1 MGVQKCLNSSIS
13 LESNTGK
20 ALVSILSIIAVAS
33 ASCAGLFF
41 GGAFDV
47 QEIVSKNTTEKPK
60 TTEYVHPMFKGVEK
74 KGVLYIE
81 KPKLKN
87 KKNQEKLINKKNQV
101 YEPCCLQTTIFLE
114 RFYTLEEVKTN

>member
-1 MGVQKCLNSSIS
+1 MGIQNCLNSSIS
-13 LESNTGK
+13 LESNAGK
-20 ALVSILSIIAVAS
+20 ALVSILFIIALIS

-41 GGAFDV
+41 GGVFDV
-47 QEIVSKNTTEKPK
+47 QDSVSKNTTETPK

-87 KKNQEKLINKKNQV
+87 TKIQEKLQNKKNQV
-101 YEPCCLQTTIFLE
+101 Y
-114 RFYTLEEVKTN
+114 